1 MADASLPGAGGMG
14 GATSFST
21 LSSALSSKIR
31 VGPVSFFSFQLHPS
45 LLSAARSAAARLRPR
60 PGRPRCRHLHPV
72 TPLPTPTLLGS
83 FCLFVSVWEPA
94 EIANET
100 KANQTPPRIARPPFP
115 SWSFAWR
122 SRPSCPTDIKQ
133 RFAATTLWSLP
144 FLSRYVISPAGNR
157 WISVRCHLVAH
168 SYCFLGTGA
177 ATLAANCWSPREI
190 GPTTTDTYAALNV
203 YIHNLIHSSII
214 MVSFFGI
221 KFGEKKR

>member
-14 GATSFST
+14 GGGRPHSPPSRPPSRPKFASGLSRSS
-21 LSSALSSKIR
+21 LSSFIPLCCPPP
-31 VGPVSFFSFQLHPS
+31 G
-45 LLSAARSAAARLRPR
+45 SAAARLRPR

-100 KANQTPPRIARPPFP
+100 KANQTPPRIARPLFP

-133 RFAATTLWSLP
+133 RFVATTLWSLP
-144 FLSRYVISPAGNR
+144 FFSRYVISPAGNR

-168 SYCFLGTGA
+168 LYCFLGTGA
-177 ATLAANCWSPREI
+177 ATLAANLLVPPRNC
-190 GPTTTDTYAALNV
+190 PDD
-203 YIHNLIHSSII
+203 H
-214 MVSFFGI
+214 
-221 KFGEKKR
+221 